1 MTELPKIN
9 ISNPLDELFS
19 TEEERQS
26 SQQERIVTIDCKRL
40 TASKNTRSKL
50 EIIKIWTS

>member
-1 MTELPKIN
+1 MQEAKTIALCNQKGGVGKTATTSCLG
-9 ISNPLDELFS
+9 IS
-19 TEEERQS
+19 
-26 SQQERIVTIDCKRL
+26 L